1 MRRTLAILG
10 ALAALAMPALAM
22 AQPAPTPTAAA
33 ETYAPFSGM
42 IGKTWRGT
50 GTGAEPVEDIQKWD
64 WAVGGHAVRIVHSV
78 NGGVYGGETLIFR
91 DKDSGDYIFH
101 YFTSG
106 GFHTTGTIR
115 PAAPG
120 TFEIAETV
128 HGVDELEALRSTG
141 VMGEDGVYRV
151 RSSVEKDGAWTE
163 VGGFDYREDPSA
175 TVVMPVR
182 AQESGEAAV
191 SLGSLDLSRR
201 IVRGVDMAGEDVA
214 GYLRV
219 ANRGAA
225 PDRLIGA
232 TCACAERVELHRID
246 RSGPSPD
253 MVSDAGWDAPVGEP
267 LDVRPGSDLHLMLI
281 GYDPARAVEG
291 KVRLTLTFR
300 DAGTIEA
307 DFALVED
314 SRAAWDAFD

>member
-1 MRRTLAILG
+1 MRRTLAFLG
-10 ALAALAMPALAM
+10 ALAALAIPALAL
-22 AQPAPTPTAAA
+22 AQPAPTPAAAA
-33 ETYAPFSGM
+33 ESYAPFAPM

-50 GTGAEPVEDIQKWD
+50 GTGAEPVEDIQTWD

-78 NGGVYGGETLIFR
+78 NGGDYGGETLIFR

-115 PAAPG
+115 PTAPG
-120 TFEIAETV
+120 RFEIDETV
-128 HGVDELEALRSTG
+128 HGVDDLEALRSTG

-151 RSSVEKDGAWTE
+151 RSRVEKDGAWIE
-163 VGGFDYREDPSA
+163 VGGFDYRQDPTA

-182 AQESGEAAV
+182 ARAASEAAV
-191 SLGSLDLSRR
+191 TLGALELSRR
-201 IVRGVDMAGEDVA
+201 LVRGVDQAGEDVA
-214 GYLRV
+214 GYLKV

-232 TCACAERVELHRID
+232 SCACAERIELHRID
-246 RSGPSPD
+246 RSGPRPD
-253 MVSDAGWDAPVGEP
+253 MVSDPGWDAPFDAP

-281 GYDPARAVEG
+281 GYDPAKAVDG

-300 DAGTIEA
+300 DAGPVEA

-314 SRAAWDAFD
+314 SPAAWTAFD